1 MDKGELLFQK
11 YSFYNI
17 LDSTKTYILD
27 GNIMVD
33 TNSLFEQALNVKA
46 PWFIKEIDFDEKLKR
61 IDIFIDFEKGA
72 EFHYEDSELEI
83 SGEYKAYDTLKRTW
97 RHLNF
102 FEHETRLHARVP
114 RIKISDKKIRKIKV
128 PWEGVNSKFTL
139 LFEAFILQLAKHMP
153 VNVISKIIGESNYKI
168 WGILEKYIDTTLE
181 GNDYSELTAIGVDET
196 SSRKGHNYISL
207 FVDLNKKRTI
217 FIAEGKD
224 SGTIEQ
230 FKEDLEAHNGSSE
243 KIKDVSCDMS
253 PAFIKGVRENLPNA
267 EITFDKFHIMKI
279 INKAVDE
286 VRREE
291 QSGNPDLK
299 KSRYVFLKNKE
310 NLTTAQKEKLDELR
324 LSKTKLKSIRA
335 LHIRE
340 SFQDIYMSENTE
352 EFEALLNKWYFWAM
366 HSQLEPIKKAAKTIK
381 NHWDGIVKWKES
393 QINNGILE
401 GLNSIVQAAK
411 SKARGFSTLKYYKIV
426 AYLVTADLDFSKINK
441 SYVPT

>member
-1 MDKGELLFQK
+1 MDRTNLLFE
-11 YSFYNI
+11 S
-17 LDSTKTYILD
+17 
-27 GNIMVD
+27 
-33 TNSLFEQALNVKA
+33 ALNVKQ
-46 PWFIKEIDFDEKLKR
+46 PWYIENIEFNEEKKR
-61 IDIFIDFEKGA
+61 LDVFIDFKKGSV
-72 EFHYEDSELEI
+72 FHYENSEEKI
-83 SGEYKAYDTLKRTW
+83 SGEYKAYDTLKKTW

-102 FEHETRLHARVP
+102 FEHETYLHARVP
-114 RIKISDKKIRKIKV
+114 RIKIGDNKIRKIKV
-128 PWEGVNSKFTL
+128 PWEGVNSGFTL

-153 VNVISKIIGESNYKI
+153 VNVISKIVGESNYKI

-181 GNDYSELTAIGVDET
+181 ENDYSELTAIGVDET

-230 FKEDLEAHNGSSE
+230 FKDDLKAHNGVPE
-243 KIKDVSCDMS
+243 NIKDVSCDMS
-253 PAFIKGVRENLPNA
+253 PAFIKGVGEHLPNA

-279 INKAVDE
+279 INGAVDE

-291 QSGNPDLK
+291 QSNNPDLK
-299 KSRYVFLKNKE
+299 KSRYIFLKNKE
-310 NLTTAQKEKLDELR
+310 NLTKKQKEKLAELS

-340 SFQDIYMSENTE
+340 SFQEIYASKNTE
-352 EFEALLNKWYFWAM
+352 EFEALLKKWYFWAT
-366 HSQLEPIKKAAKTIK
+366 HSRLEPMKDAAKTIK

>member
-1 MDKGELLFQK
+1 ML
-11 YSFYNI
+11 
-17 LDSTKTYILD
+17 
-27 GNIMVD
+27 D
-33 TNSLFEQALNVKA
+33 TNSLFEQALNVKN
-46 PWFIKEIDFDEKLKR
+46 PWFIEKIDFDEKKKR
-61 IDIFIDFEKGA
+61 LDIFIDFKKGSV
-72 EFHYEDSELEI
+72 FHYENSELEI
-83 SGEYKAYDTLKRTW
+83 SGEYKAYDTLDKTW

-102 FEHETRLHARVP
+102 FEHEAHLHARVP
-114 RIKISDKKIRKIKV
+114 RVKIDDNKIRKIKV
-128 PWEGVNSKFTL
+128 PWEGVNSGFTL

-153 VNVISKIIGESNYKI
+153 INVISKIVGESNYKI
-168 WGILEKYIDTTLE
+168 WGILEKYVDATLE
-181 GNDYSELTAIGVDET
+181 TNDYSELTAIGVDET

-224 SGTIEQ
+224 SGTLEQ
-230 FKEDLEAHNGSSE
+230 FKDDLEAHNGSPE

-253 PAFIKGVRENLPNA
+253 PAFIKGVNEHLPNA

-291 QSGNPDLK
+291 QSTNPTLK
-299 KSRYVFLKNKE
+299 KSRYVFLKNRE
-310 NLTTAQKEKLDELR
+310 NLTKTQKEKLAELT
-324 LSKTKLKSIRA
+324 LSKTNLKSIRA

-340 SFQDIYMSENTE
+340 SFQDIYASGNTV
-352 EFEALLNKWYFWAM
+352 EFETLLKKWYFWAT
-366 HSQLEPIKKAAKTIK
+366 HSRLEPIKKAAKTIK

-426 AYLVTADLDFSKINK
+426 AYLVTADLDFTKINK
-441 SYVPT
+441 CYVPT

>member
-1 MDKGELLFQK
+1 MDRTNLLFE
-11 YSFYNI
+11 S
-17 LDSTKTYILD
+17 
-27 GNIMVD
+27 
-33 TNSLFEQALNVKA
+33 ALNVKQ
-46 PWFIKEIDFDEKLKR
+46 PWYIENIEFNEEKKR
-61 IDIFIDFEKGA
+61 LDVFIDFKKGSV
-72 EFHYEDSELEI
+72 FHYENSEEKI
-83 SGEYKAYDTLKRTW
+83 SGEYKAYDTLKKTW

-102 FEHETRLHARVP
+102 FEHETYLHARVP
-114 RIKISDKKIRKIKV
+114 RIKIGDNKIRKIKV
-128 PWEGVNSKFTL
+128 PWEGVNSGFTL

-153 VNVISKIIGESNYKI
+153 VNVISKIVGESNYKI

-181 GNDYSELTAIGVDET
+181 ENDYSELTAVGVDET

-230 FKEDLEAHNGSSE
+230 FKDDLKAHNGVPE
-243 KIKDVSCDMS
+243 NIKDVSCDMS
-253 PAFIKGVRENLPNA
+253 PAFIKGVGEHLPNA

-279 INKAVDE
+279 INGAVDE

-291 QSGNPDLK
+291 QSNNPDLK
-299 KSRYVFLKNKE
+299 KSRYIFLKNKE
-310 NLTTAQKEKLDELR
+310 NLTKKQKEKLAELS

-340 SFQDIYMSENTE
+340 SFQEIYASKNTE
-352 EFEALLNKWYFWAM
+352 EFEALLKKWYFWAT
-366 HSQLEPIKKAAKTIK
+366 HSRLEPMKDAAKTIK

>member
-1 MDKGELLFQK
+1 MDETNLLFE
-11 YSFYNI
+11 S
-17 LDSTKTYILD
+17 
-27 GNIMVD
+27 
-33 TNSLFEQALNVKA
+33 ALNIKQ
-46 PWFIKEIDFDEKLKR
+46 PWYIENIEFNEEKKR
-61 IDIFIDFEKGA
+61 LDVFIDFKKGSV
-72 EFHYEDSELEI
+72 FHYENSEENI
-83 SGEYKAYDTLKRTW
+83 SGEYKAYDTLKKTW

-102 FEHETRLHARVP
+102 FEHETYLHARVP
-114 RIKISDKKIRKIKV
+114 RIKIGDNKIRKIKV
-128 PWEGVNSKFTL
+128 PWEGVNRGFTL

-153 VNVISKIIGESNYKI
+153 VNVISRIVGESNYKI

-181 GNDYSELTAIGVDET
+181 ENDYSELTAVGVDET

-230 FKEDLEAHNGSSE
+230 FKDDLKAHNGVPE
-243 KIKDVSCDMS
+243 NIKDVSCDMS
-253 PAFIKGVRENLPNA
+253 PAFIKGVGEHLPNA

-279 INKAVDE
+279 INGAVDK

-291 QSGNPDLK
+291 QSNNPDLK

-310 NLTTAQKEKLDELR
+310 NLTIKQKEKLAELS

-340 SFQDIYMSENTE
+340 SFQEIYASKNTE
-352 EFEALLNKWYFWAM
+352 EFEALLKKWYFWAT
-366 HSQLEPIKKAAKTIK
+366 HSRLEPIKDAAKTIK

>member
-1 MDKGELLFQK
+1 MDRTNLLFE
-11 YSFYNI
+11 S
-17 LDSTKTYILD
+17 
-27 GNIMVD
+27 
-33 TNSLFEQALNVKA
+33 ALNVKQ
-46 PWFIKEIDFDEKLKR
+46 PWYIENIEFNEEKKR
-61 IDIFIDFEKGA
+61 LDVFIDFKKGSV
-72 EFHYEDSELEI
+72 FHYENSEEKI
-83 SGEYKAYDTLKRTW
+83 SGEYKAYDTLKKTW

-102 FEHETRLHARVP
+102 FEHETYLHARVP
-114 RIKISDKKIRKIKV
+114 RIKIGDNKIRKIKV
-128 PWEGVNSKFTL
+128 PWEGVNSGFTL

-153 VNVISKIIGESNYKI
+153 VNVISKIVGESNYKI

-181 GNDYSELTAIGVDET
+181 ENDYSELTAIGVDET

-230 FKEDLEAHNGSSE
+230 FKDDLKAHNGVPE
-243 KIKDVSCDMS
+243 NIKDVSCDMS
-253 PAFIKGVRENLPNA
+253 PAFIKGVGEHLPNA

-279 INKAVDE
+279 INGAVDK

-291 QSGNPDLK
+291 QSNNPDLK

-310 NLTTAQKEKLDELR
+310 NLTIKQKEKLAELS

-340 SFQDIYMSENTE
+340 SFQEIYASKNTE
-352 EFEALLNKWYFWAM
+352 EFEALLKKWYFWAT
-366 HSQLEPIKKAAKTIK
+366 HSRLEPIKDAAKTIK

>member
-1 MDKGELLFQK
+1 MDRTNLLFE
-11 YSFYNI
+11 S
-17 LDSTKTYILD
+17 
-27 GNIMVD
+27 
-33 TNSLFEQALNVKA
+33 ALNVKQ
-46 PWFIKEIDFDEKLKR
+46 PWYIENIEFNEEKKR
-61 IDIFIDFEKGA
+61 LDVFIDFKKGSV
-72 EFHYEDSELEI
+72 FHYENSEEKI
-83 SGEYKAYDTLKRTW
+83 SGEYKAYDTLKKTW

-102 FEHETRLHARVP
+102 FEHETYLHARVP
-114 RIKISDKKIRKIKV
+114 RIKIGDNKIRKIKV
-128 PWEGVNSKFTL
+128 PWEGVNSGFTL

-153 VNVISKIIGESNYKI
+153 VNVISKIVGESNYKI

-181 GNDYSELTAIGVDET
+181 ENDYSELTAIGVDET

-230 FKEDLEAHNGSSE
+230 FKDDLKAHNGVPE
-243 KIKDVSCDMS
+243 NIKDVSCDMS
-253 PAFIKGVRENLPNA
+253 PAFIKGVGEHLPNA

-279 INKAVDE
+279 INGAVDE

-291 QSGNPDLK
+291 QSNNPDLK
-299 KSRYVFLKNKE
+299 KSRYIFLKNKE
-310 NLTTAQKEKLDELR
+310 NLTKKQKEKLAELS

-340 SFQDIYMSENTE
+340 SFQEIYASKNTE
-352 EFEALLNKWYFWAM
+352 EFEALLKKWYFWAT
-366 HSQLEPIKKAAKTIK
+366 HSRLEPIKDAAKTIK

>member
-1 MDKGELLFQK
+1 ML
-11 YSFYNI
+11 N
-17 LDSTKTYILD
+17 
-27 GNIMVD
+27 
-33 TNSLFEQALNVKA
+33 TNDLFEQALNVKN
-46 PWFIKEIDFDEKLKR
+46 PWFIEKIDFDEKKKR
-61 IDIFIDFEKGA
+61 LDIFIDFKKGSV
-72 EFHYEDSELEI
+72 FHYEDSELEI
-83 SGEYKAYDTLKRTW
+83 SGEYKAYDTLDKTW

-102 FEHETRLHARVP
+102 FEHEAYLHARVP
-114 RIKISDKKIRKIKV
+114 RVKIDDNKIRKIKV
-128 PWEGVNSKFTL
+128 PWEGVNSGFTL
-139 LFEAFILQLAKHMP
+139 LFEAFILQLAKHLP

-181 GNDYSELTAIGVDET
+181 ENDYSELTAIGVDET

-207 FVDLNKKRTI
+207 FVDLNKKKTI

-224 SGTIEQ
+224 SGTLKQ
-230 FKEDLEAHNGSSE
+230 FKDDLEAHNGSPE
-243 KIKDVSCDMS
+243 KIKNVSCDMS
-253 PAFIKGVRENLPNA
+253 PAFIKGVGEHLPNA

-291 QSGNPDLK
+291 QSTNPSLK
-299 KSRYVFLKNKE
+299 KSRYIFLKNRE
-310 NLTTAQKEKLDELR
+310 NLTKTQKEKLAELS
-324 LSKTKLKSIRA
+324 LSKTNLKSIRA

-340 SFQDIYMSENTE
+340 SFQAIYASGNTT
-352 EFEALLNKWYFWAM
+352 EFETLLKKWYFWAT
-366 HSQLEPIKKAAKTIK
+366 HSRLEPMKKAAKTIK
-381 NHWDGIVKWKES
+381 NHWDGIVKWKDS